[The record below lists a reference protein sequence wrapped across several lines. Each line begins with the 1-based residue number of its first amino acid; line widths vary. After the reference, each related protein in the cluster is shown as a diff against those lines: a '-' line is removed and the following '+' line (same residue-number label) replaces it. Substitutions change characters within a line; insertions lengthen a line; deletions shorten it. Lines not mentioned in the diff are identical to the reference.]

1 MSQFLGEWQRWWT
14 PRWLVTHEM
23 LCQILS
29 AVKIDGQVQPV
40 PACHSVAVQV
50 RRRPSVGP
58 ELLDAWFSLKR
69 SATEHS
75 WTSPGAVTAELTR
88 GPAVMS
94 RLYKVTQ
101 RQYGKVHYSWIRG
114 KHVCGSCAGQMA
126 HRRERHVLQATI
138 NSEIFFSGEEHGRSE
153 CLTSP
158 RISALYLLYG
168 SLLKK
173 NIYVV
178 CSHQAVYFMSLL
190 CLSILRNTL
199 DAVDW
204 IGYKLVQPR
213 DTRQLSYESSIAVVL
228 KRYAAICLPLQA
240 IYVEAAHMHLI
251 KMTARKSMHVVSEN
265 TTHTFVL

>member
-1 MSQFLGEWQRWWT
+1 MTKTIYSILFPNEYHGPAGIHLVAAINQWLKQDVSVSRWMTTMMNTKVTGHSWDVVSDNVSREDRWTSPARSGMSFSG
-14 PRWLVTHEM
+14 
-23 LCQILS
+23 C
-29 AVKIDGQVQPV
+29 A
-40 PACHSVAVQV
+40 V

-173 NIYVV
+173 KHI
-178 CSHQAVYFMSLL
+178 C
-190 CLSILRNTL
+190 CLQSPSCVL
-199 DAVDW
+199 
-204 IGYKLVQPR
+204 
-213 DTRQLSYESSIAVVL
+213 YESSVSQHF
-228 KRYAAICLPLQA
+228 K
-240 IYVEAAHMHLI
+240 EHL
-251 KMTARKSMHVVSEN
+251 RCSGLN
-265 TTHTFVL
+265 RL